1 MAEANVESMETTGP
15 ESAQVEAPETPESSE
30 DQLLGLPVEKL
41 AAMVREKR
49 KAEASV
55 RAKLRDAEA
64 ERDRLSG
71 AVSGYQRRAFA
82 EAAKGA
88 QMQESALDDVLAVV
102 DLEAVLGE
110 DGTVDAAKAQKA
122 LGELRKSKPHYFK
135 AVPMRSGGDITGGG
149 YAVRPSSQWA
159 DVLG

>member
-1 MAEANVESMETTGP
+1 MAEANVESMETTAP
-15 ESAQVEAPETPESSE
+15 ESAPVESQEAPE

-71 AVSGYQRRAFA
+71 AVTGYQRRAFA
-82 EAAKGA
+82 DAAKGA

-110 DGTVDAAKAQKA
+110 DGTVDAAKVHDA
-122 LGELRKSKPHYFK
+122 LGELRKSKPHYFR
-135 AVPMRSGGDITGGG
+135 VPGRSGGDFTGGG
-149 YAVRPSSQWA
+149 FIVPPSSQWS